1 MGSIMLKTKKQLKLP
16 APERDVLCAAFNN
29 VRRARELLEF
39 LKIKGTKEKSENLIN
54 VYRGLDERIEWCIY
68 NLFALIEIHDM
79 QKERDEQKN
88 TGQVQK

>member
-1 MGSIMLKTKKQLKLP
+1 MLKTKKQLKLP

-39 LKIKGTKEKSENLIN
+39 LKIKGTKEKSENLMN
-54 VYRGLDERIEWCIY
+54 VYKGLDERIEWCIY

-79 QKERDEQKN
+79 PKEREEQKQQ
-88 TGQVQK
+88 GK

>member
-1 MGSIMLKTKKQLKLP
+1 MLKTKKQLKLP

-39 LKIKGTKEKSENLIN
+39 LKIKGTKEKSENLKN

-79 QKERDEQKN
+79 QKEREEQKN
-88 TGQVQK
+88 AEQVQK